1 MKLDKTKYR
10 YDENIDKEKN
20 REDWGRARGVMYTLE
35 VAELM
40 GVLENCII
48 EGIIYSKKYT
58 DYLREDG
65 DYRTAVILKKGD
77 KLTLEARQ
85 YLDNHLDY
93 YPDYTEE
100 TLEKILEEFEGVII
114 YG

>member
-20 REDWGRARGVMYTLE
+20 REDWGRVRGIMY
-35 VAELM
+35 
-40 GVLENCII
+40 VLEFAEKEGLLEGCII

-58 DYLREDG
+58 DYLREEG
-65 DYRTAVILKKGD
+65 DNRVAVNLKRGSN
-77 KLTLEARQ
+77 LTLEARQ
-85 YLDNHLDY
+85 LLDDYMDY

-100 TLEKILEEFEGVII
+100 TLEEILEEFEGVII

>member
-1 MKLDKTKYR
+1 MRLDKTKYR

-20 REDWGRARGVMYTLE
+20 REDWGRARGLMYILE
-35 VAELM
+35 FAEKEGL
-40 GVLENCII
+40 LKDCIV

-58 DYLREDG
+58 DYLREEG
-65 DYRTAVILKKGD
+65 DDRVAVILKKGNV
-77 KLTLEARQ
+77 LTLEARQ
-85 YLDNHLDY
+85 LLDNYMDY

-100 TLEKILEEFEGVII
+100 TLEEVLEEFEGVII